1 MNTLADITRKTNSD
15 TTTKAHKLPSDTRQ
29 RYSLEAARIQRF
41 YQAFLREQNFLAA
54 LATGLLAALS
64 GAIAW
69 GLVTLITQ
77 LQLGVLALA
86 MGPLVGL
93 SVRRF
98 GQGITTRYG
107 VLGASLTLLGCL
119 LGNLLAASAALAHTQ
134 ALPIIEAVRLM
145 TQNLSLPLELF
156 WQSFHPI
163 DSLFYLA
170 AAYFAYQLAFRQIT
184 ALELSALG

>member
-1 MNTLADITRKTNSD
+1 MNTLVDIARKTNTD
-15 TTTKAHKLPSDTRQ
+15 TTTTAHKSPADTRQ

-54 LATGLLAALS
+54 LAAGLLAALS
-64 GAIAW
+64 SAIAW
-69 GLVTLITQ
+69 GLVTFITQ

-98 GQGITTRYG
+98 GRGITTRYG
-107 VLGASLTLLGCL
+107 VLGALLTLLGCL
-119 LGNLLAASAALAHTQ
+119 LGNWLAALATLARAQ
-134 ALPIIEAVRLM
+134 ALPLIEALSPM
-145 TQNLSLPLELF
+145 TQNLSVLPELF

-170 AAYFAYQLAFRQIT
+170 AAYFAYQLSFRQIT